1 MWWASFGLSC
11 QLSLYPFKPKKP
23 ECWLEMSTTY
33 DVELDNGGG
42 RYYDYETLPGAT
54 EVLLKKDVEKKT
66 NDKR

>member
-1 MWWASFGLSC
+1 
-11 QLSLYPFKPKKP
+11 
-23 ECWLEMSTTY
+23 MSTTY

-54 EVLLKKDVEKKT
+54 QVLLKKDVEKKT